1 LGVYVI
7 RSELVDRVARV
18 HPYLTRPEA
27 DAIVSAVFDAIV
39 NALADGRRVELR
51 GFGAFTARPRLGRTG
66 RNPRTG
72 GAVVVPPKRVPHF
85 RAGKEMRVRLNVEA
99 AAE

>member
-1 LGVYVI
+1 MI
-7 RSELVDRVARV
+7 RSELVDRVARL

-27 DAIVSAVFDAIV
+27 DAIVSAILDAV
-39 NALADGRRVELR
+39 VDALADGRRVELR
-51 GFGAFTARPRLGRTG
+51 GFGAFTARARSGRTA

-72 GAVVVPPKRVPHF
+72 GAVVVPPKRMPHF
-85 RAGKEMRVRLNVEA
+85 RAGKEMRVRLNVEL